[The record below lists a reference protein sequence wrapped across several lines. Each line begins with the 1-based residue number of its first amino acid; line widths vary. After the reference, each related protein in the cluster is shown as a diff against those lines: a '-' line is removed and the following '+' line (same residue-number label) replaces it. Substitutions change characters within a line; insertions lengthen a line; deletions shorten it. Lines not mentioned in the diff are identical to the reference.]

1 MKSQSDTLMSTF
13 FRIACERRLDQ
24 LGHSQLRIDSEL
36 FPVFAR
42 QILVREHLKS
52 LGNEI
57 LRAHQM
63 MEQKAVGTSQSI
75 VASELFEKCRTS
87 PLMRTL
93 ARVCNSFFYLNPL
106 LFGNAIGDCSFFFG
120 SHHGLP
126 SASISAI
133 DLTNFMPAHANN
145 LFAPACGSS

>member
-1 MKSQSDTLMSTF
+1 MLTGLVAHILLISFAAVLRPMKSQSDTLMSTF

-24 LGHSQLRIDSEL
+24 LGHSELRIDSEL

-63 MEQKAVGTSQSI
+63 MEQKAVGTSQFI
-75 VASELFEKCRTS
+75 VAAELFEKCRTS
-87 PLMRTL
+87 ASGVTQKRPY
-93 ARVCNSFFYLNPL
+93 RVTSKP
-106 LFGNAIGDCSFFFG
+106 AIEK
-120 SHHGLP
+120 
-126 SASISAI
+126 
-133 DLTNFMPAHANN
+133 
-145 LFAPACGSS
+145 